1 MRTSISR
8 ASQERPRGWN
18 PAGSQHQHKDLHRN
32 QYLGVLVMTN
42 RNTIPR
48 GFTLIE
54 LVVTVALVAILAAVA
69 VPGLTTFQR
78 NAQLTSFS
86 NTMLASINSAR
97 GEAMKRGRYAM
108 VVPTDGTNWNS
119 GWIVFVDVDRSQA
132 YEAANDI
139 TILTR
144 EAPPSYLA
152 VSGNGS
158 TADSPPYIMFDA
170 SGYSKTK
177 SGGFGAST
185 FEIKRNDV
193 TGTDQLS
200 QTRRIKIAST
210 GRVRVCTPIS
220 STDAQC
226 SATSAL

>member
-1 MRTSISR
+1 
-8 ASQERPRGWN
+8 
-18 PAGSQHQHKDLHRN
+18 
-32 QYLGVLVMTN
+32 MTN

-54 LVVTVALVAILAAVA
+54 LMVTVALVAILAAVA

-108 VVPTDGTNWNS
+108 VVPNDGTNWSS
-119 GWIVFVDVDRSQA
+119 GWVVFVDMNGTQA
-132 YEAANDI
+132 YEIASDL
-139 TILTR
+139 TLLTR
-144 EAPPSYLA
+144 EAPPSYLDIA
-152 VSGNGS
+152 ISAGGS
-158 TADSPPYIMFDA
+158 AADSPTYIMFDA
-170 SGYSKTK
+170 SGYAKTK
-177 SGGFGAST
+177 GGSFGANT

-193 TGTDQLS
+193 TGADQLK
-200 QTRRIKIAST
+200 QTRRLKIAST
-210 GRVRVCTPIS
+210 GRVRVCTPVS